1 MEFENI
7 YYPGF
12 NKTFKDLECSNLV
25 DDNKLEILDYFNI
38 DWVRSAID
46 ELVKVVDSK
55 MSVEFIEPTTT
66 DIDLAS
72 KLVKADLSVEDTKKD
87 FNVGKRIIGISSGKG
102 GVGKSTISSL
112 LGMGFHAR
120 QSSFLTSRHKHRI
133 LTGHEI
139 SPFQWN
145 TYRVYRRVRGL

>member
-87 FNVGKRIIGISSGKG
+87 FKMEMDLAGKHFSQVK
-102 GVGKSTISSL
+102 L
-112 LGMGFHAR
+112 F
-120 QSSFLTSRHKHRI
+120 
-133 LTGHEI
+133 
-139 SPFQWN
+139 
-145 TYRVYRRVRGL
+145 

>member
-46 ELVKVVDSK
+46 
-55 MSVEFIEPTTT
+55 
-66 DIDLAS
+66 
-72 KLVKADLSVEDTKKD
+72 
-87 FNVGKRIIGISSGKG
+87 
-102 GVGKSTISSL
+102 
-112 LGMGFHAR
+112 
-120 QSSFLTSRHKHRI
+120 
-133 LTGHEI
+133 
-139 SPFQWN
+139 
-145 TYRVYRRVRGL
+145 